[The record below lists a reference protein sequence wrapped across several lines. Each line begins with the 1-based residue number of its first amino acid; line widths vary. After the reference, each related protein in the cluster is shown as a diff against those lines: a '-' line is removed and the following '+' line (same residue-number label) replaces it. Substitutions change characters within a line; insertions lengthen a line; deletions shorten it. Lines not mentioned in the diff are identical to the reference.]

1 MVSSEQG
8 NNIRVAILLG
18 APLTKQNHE
27 RIGIPYLVRYFDV
40 MVYDCTPWIRRSCS
54 IEDDDVSC
62 RCPVMSI
69 RNEDELVDSINLW
82 RPHYAIDFLGFG
94 AYTLSIVR
102 VLAWYDVKLI
112 VQKTGALPSPG
123 ILLRVRGWVLN
134 IWCKRTWS
142 VVPDE
147 SPKIMFTPPSSE
159 KAGLF
164 AKVVEKVLHRMHQ
177 IRILQEMRSFPDY
190 IGLIAGEKSND
201 RFTARS
207 KPLIWI
213 GSNDYH
219 TFNKVKAGYD
229 LRIASGTVGSFILF
243 IDDCLFG
250 AHDWALLSIPP
261 PVTELE
267 YFPALQAF
275 FEKIELEYGIPVVI
289 AGHPNSEN
297 DDSYMTRMGGRGVV
311 YGKTAA
317 LAIAASL
324 VIIHGSTATS
334 FAVLARKPLI
344 SLTSM
349 QLDRSSYGRHIRAM
363 SFALGSR
370 LIFIDKPNSW
380 SKGVLRA
387 VVNEQK
393 YHAYESGYLRSEHSN
408 ETEPWG
414 ALIEFINSGS

>member
-1 MVSSEQG
+1 MVSSEHG
-8 NNIRVAILLG
+8 NSIRVAILIG
-18 APLTKQNHE
+18 APLTKQNYE
-27 RIGIPYLVRYFDV
+27 RIGVPYLIQHFDV
-40 MVYDCTPWIRRSCS
+40 TVYDCTSWMGRLCS
-54 IEDDDVSC
+54 IENEDLSRGYQIV
-62 RCPVMSI
+62 SI
-69 RNEDELVDSINLW
+69 RNEVDLGDSLNRS
-82 RPHYAIDFLGFG
+82 RPQYAIDFIGFG
-94 AYTLSIVR
+94 AYSLSMLR
-102 VLAWYDVKLI
+102 VLAEHNVRLI
-112 VQKTGALPSPG
+112 VQKTGALPAHG
-123 ILLRVRGWVLN
+123 ITLRVMGLMLN
-134 IWCKRTWS
+134 MWYKMARP
-142 VVPDE
+142 VVPVV
-147 SPKIMFTPPSSE
+147 ST
-159 KAGLF
+159 
-164 AKVVEKVLHRMHQ
+164 KVVASPSFSSKDGIFDKVVDMFRQRMRLTRVLRE
-177 IRILQEMRSFPDY
+177 IRTFPDY

-201 RFTARS
+201 LFTARS
-207 KPLIWI
+207 KPVIWI

-219 TFNKVKAGYD
+219 TFNKVKSGSD

-334 FAVLARKPLI
+334 FAVLARKPII

-349 QLDRSSYGRHIRAM
+349 ELDRSSYGLNVRAI
-363 SFALGSR
+363 SLALGSR